1 MKRIALILA
10 LSLLAAVAVAA
21 QDKPKPEAPKP
32 DAPKAD
38 AKPAVA
44 LPSVDEIL
52 DKHVKAIGGKAALE
66 KLNSRAAKGTF
77 EIEAMSIA
85 GPFENYAKAPN
96 KVAVTFSIP
105 GVGNGAQ
112 VFDGQKAWDSNPMT
126 GLRELGGEEFAVL
139 KRESDFYR
147 DLNLK
152 KHYQKMEV
160 KGKEKVGQSEAYLV
174 EATPTEGG
182 PEKLY
187 FDANTGLLIRQDAE
201 RETAQGK
208 VAMEVYMEDYKLVD
222 GVNIPHKVRQITPMF
237 SMTIKFAEV
246 KHNVEIDDAKFA
258 KPAGN

>member
-10 LSLLAAVAVAA
+10 LALTAAVAVAA
-21 QDKPKPEAPKP
+21 QDKPKPETPKP

-38 AKPAVA
+38 AKPAA
-44 LPSVDEIL
+44 AMPAVDDIL
-52 DKHVKAIGGKAALE
+52 AKYLKAVGGKEAIE
-66 KLNSRAAKGTF
+66 KLSSRASKGTF
-77 EIEAMSIA
+77 EIEAAGIS

-96 KVAVTFSIP
+96 KSALQFSIP
-105 GVGNGAQ
+105 NIGNGAQ

-126 GLRELGGEEFAVL
+126 GLRELGGEELAVM

-160 KGKEKVGQSEAYLV
+160 KGKEKVGQSDAYV
-174 EATPTEGG
+174 IEATPTEGG

-187 FDANTGLLIRQDAE
+187 FDISTGLLVRQDAE
-201 RETAQGK
+201 RETGQGK
-208 VAMEVYMEDYKLVD
+208 LAIEVYMEEYKMVD
-222 GVNIPHKVRQITPMF
+222 GVNIPHKVRQVTPVF
-237 SMTIKFAEV
+237 SMTIKFTEV
-246 KHNVEIDDAKFA
+246 KHNVPIDDAKFA